1 MGHVKP
7 FPLLVRPLRILQQDP
22 IPTFCHVPLG
32 LRVLTI
38 SAVTARL
45 TRLVLET
52 LEPRIE
58 PRSLRVMRVGR
69 TDCEKSKRNHSARE
83 SHD

>member
-1 MGHVKP
+1 MGHAKP

-32 LRVLTI
+32 FRVLTI

-45 TRLVLET
+45 ARLVLEI

-58 PRSLRVMRVGR
+58 PRSLRVMRVGC
-69 TDCEKSKRNHSARE
+69 TDCEKSKRNHSTRE
-83 SHD
+83 SHN